1 MSKQLGQFL
10 QEQQEPFTLE
20 LYLLERG
27 QFRSKHL
34 ISDGDFRC
42 CSRNFSSTKFLKRS
56 ASCGAKKRRKV
67 IPSSCSK
74 IVKSVFNKLVTI
86 SHNQKIKNLANDQ
99 EHNNNSTSKNT
110 NIIADDDHKFSSAS
124 SATVFHS
131 CSDSSDADEADN
143 LSSPQ
148 AADDNFLHEKQVFE
162 DRRRLRLDFLEESK
176 QLSPVSVLEE
186 TESSD
191 DDDSLHVKKQNSVK
205 AKKQED
211 FSAPSVSN
219 SGETSPESRYNKN
232 KKAIQQSRELL
243 FDCVKE
249 VVENQKNKDPQ
260 KEEFQRI
267 LGAEQLWELMLQNIW
282 LWSQESI
289 NETNINHLMHFDL
302 LNSFEQ
308 SSGVEEKRE
317 IGKVVGD
324 LIFVDISNEIV
335 LDMLNYSSSR

>member
-42 CSRNFSSTKFLKRS
+42 CSRNFSSTNFLKRS
-56 ASCGAKKRRKV
+56 ASCGTKKRRKV
-67 IPSSCSK
+67 IPTCSK

-99 EHNNNSTSKNT
+99 EHNNSTSKNT
-110 NIIADDDHKFSSAS
+110 NTIEDDDKFSSAS
-124 SATVFHS
+124 STTVFHS
-131 CSDSSDADEADN
+131 CSDSNDAEGADN

-148 AADDNFLHEKQVFE
+148 AADDNFLHVKQVL
-162 DRRRLRLDFLEESK
+162 DRRSLRLDFLEESK
-176 QLSPVSVLEE
+176 RLSPVSVLEE

-191 DDDSLHVKKQNSVK
+191 DDDSPDVKKCVK
-205 AKKQED
+205 ARKQEE
-211 FSAPSVSN
+211 FS
-219 SGETSPESRYNKN
+219 SPESQYIKN
-232 KKAIQQSRELL
+232 KKAIQQSRQLL
-243 FDCVKE
+243 YDCVKE

-267 LGAEQLWELMLQNIW
+267 LGAEQLRELMLQYIW
-282 LWSQESI
+282 LWSQHFI
-289 NETNINHLMHFDL
+289 NETNVNHLMHFDL

-308 SSGVEEKRE
+308 LSDVEEKRE
-317 IGKVVGD
+317 IGKVIGD

-335 LDMLNYSSSR
+335 LDMLNYYSSR